1 MANEAG
7 IKLGV
12 QGEKQF
18 KQALAD
24 INRELKVSASEM
36 TLLAAQY
43 DKGDKSTEALT
54 ARQKALSSQLEK
66 QKDAVDTIA
75 AALKNAETE
84 WGASDKRT
92 QAWQEKL
99 YKAKAEVINTE
110 KALEEINKDLD
121 TNAANLDDAAD
132 AAKNEGKEV
141 EKAGEKSE
149 KAGRGLETLGK
160 AAKAAGAA
168 LAATGAAA
176 VAAGKKL
183 FDMTAEVAAQGDE
196 IDKESQK
203 LGLSAEA
210 YQELAYAMDMSG
222 SSISDLSKGMQNI
235 TNAIADTQNGVE
247 GADKAFAAYGIT
259 LQNSDGTMKS
269 TEQVLLDTLD
279 ALAAMPDET
288 QRSAAAQDIF
298 GKSAKE
304 LAPLLNSGAEGIK
317 GLMQE
322 AQDYGMVMSNEAVK
336 ASADF
341 DDSLTR
347 LKGAANGAKTALVS
361 NLLPG
366 ITEVANGLAE
376 LVSGQDGASESIEQ
390 GASDIITA
398 LTGMV
403 PEATELIATLAGVV
417 LEAAPDVLRSLGEG
431 LIGAAP
437 ELLPIA
443 LDVILQFAGFLME
456 MAPDLLQT
464 GIDLLVTLAEG
475 ISSAL
480 PDLIPTAVGVIL
492 ELVDTLTNEDNL
504 SKLLDAALDLIMALA
519 SGLLSALPQ
528 LIAKLPQIIDNIC
541 QFFTDNIDDIIEAG
555 LELLSAL
562 LDDAPGII
570 KAVVSAL
577 PQIVDSIVGALTDP
591 ETLKLIIQAGF
602 DMLVAIGEAIPDIVI
617 ELGKS
622 IPSIV
627 TGITDALADGWEN
640 IKQAGKDLLE
650 GLWKGISEKATWLWD
665 KVKEWAGG
673 LLDGIKGFFGIHSP
687 SRVMEDEIAKMMV
700 YGMGGGFEKYG
711 DYAVDAMADLCRD
724 ITDAAQLDMPQLSS
738 DFTGSLADDI
748 NELTSGYAGAGAR
761 VVNNYYVSD
770 PSPEYYRSVMQGVDN
785 LFGGVYA

>member
-1 MANEAG
+1 MANDAG

-12 QGEKQF
+12 DGEKQF
-18 KQALAD
+18 KQALSD
-24 INRELKVSASEM
+24 INRELRVSASEM

-43 DKGDKSTEALT
+43 DKGDKSAEALT
-54 ARQKALSSQLEK
+54 ARQKALQSQLEK
-66 QKDAVDTIA
+66 QKSAVDTIA
-75 AALKNAETE
+75 AALENAKESFGE
-84 WGASDKRT
+84 NDKRT
-92 QAWQEKL
+92 LAWQESL
-99 YKAKAEVINTE
+99 NKAQAEVLKTE
-110 KALEEINKDLD
+110 KAIEDIDKDLD
-121 TNAANLDDAAD
+121 TNASELEDAAD
-132 AAKNEGKEV
+132 AAKTEGKEV

-149 KAGRGLETLGK
+149 KAGKGMEALGK

-183 FDMTAEVAAQGDE
+183 FDMAADVAANGDE

-210 YQELAYAMDMSG
+210 YQELSYAMDMSG
-222 SSISDLSKGMQNI
+222 SSISDLSKGMLNI

-259 LQNSDGTMKS
+259 LKNSDGTMKT
-269 TEQVLLDTLD
+269 TEQVLLDSLD

-288 QRSAAAQDIF
+288 QRAAAAQDIF

-304 LAPLLNSGAEGIK
+304 LAPLLNSGSDGIK

-322 AQDYGMVMSNEAVK
+322 AKDYGMVMSDDAVK

-341 DDSLTR
+341 NDSLTR

-361 NLLPG
+361 DLLPG
-366 ITEVANGLAE
+366 ITDVANGLAE
-376 LVSGQDGASESIEQ
+376 LVSGQEGASESIEQ
-390 GASDIITA
+390 GASEIIES
-398 LTGMV
+398 LTGML
-403 PEATELIATLAGVV
+403 PQATELITSLAGVV
-417 LEAAPDVLRSLGEG
+417 LESAPEILRSLGAG
-431 LIGAAP
+431 VIGAIP

-464 GIDLLVTLAEG
+464 GIDLLVTLASG
-475 ISSAL
+475 ISEAL
-480 PDLIPTAVGVIL
+480 PELIPTAVGVIL

-504 SKLLDAALDLIMALA
+504 SKLLGAALDLIMALA
-519 SGLLSALPQ
+519 RGLLAALPK
-528 LIAKLPQIIDNIC
+528 LIAKLPEIIDNIC
-541 QFFTDNIDDIIEAG
+541 KFFTDNIDDIIEAG

-602 DMLVAIGEAIPDIVI
+602 ELLVAICEAIPDIVV

-622 IPSIV
+622 IPTII
-627 TGITDALADGWEN
+627 TGITDALKKGWEN
-640 IKQAGKDLLE
+640 IKSAGKDLLE
-650 GLWKGISEKATWLWD
+650 GLWKGISEKATWLWN

-673 LLDGIKGFFGIHSP
+673 LLDGIKGVFGIHSP
-687 SRVMEDEIAKMMV
+687 STVMEDDVAKMMV
-700 YGMGGGFEKYG
+700 YGMGGGFTKYG
-711 DYAVDAMADLCRD
+711 DYAVDAMQDLCRE
-724 ITDAAQLDMPQLSS
+724 ITDAAQLGLPELYG
-738 DFTGSLADDI
+738 DFTGSLADDWSD
-748 NELTSGYAGAGAR
+748 LTGGYEGAGAR

-770 PSPEYYRSVMQGVDN
+770 PSPEYYKSVMQGVDV